1 MELVVE
7 SMIMNKDNF
16 KEKLHEMIEKID
28 ISHDFL
34 KRNTNN
40 KTKFELSLEKSKN
53 QYQDIKDIIKNVLS
67 DLKKEWSFCNS
78 ETKIIVEENENQY
91 LVTLSVAIDSELLV
105 DWNIE
110 RTLYKVK
117 DNMKVRIK
125 RLNKTYIFES
135 NYGVY
140 DNEWFL
146 VAVEES
152 LSEKLNLEPYCTNI
166 LKRCIE
172 CQQEEMEDEDYDLHV
187 TCFYC
192 VDNEEDYNTDYCCN
206 KNIESH
212 LIKDCYIEN
221 DTYIIELH

>member
-1 MELVVE
+1 MELVVK

-16 KEKLHEMIEKID
+16 KKKLYEMMENTYIAN
-28 ISHDFL
+28 DFI
-34 KRNTNN
+34 KRNKNN
-40 KTKFELSLEKSKN
+40 KSKFELSLEKAEN
-53 QYQDIKDIIKNVLS
+53 QYQNIKDIIENVLL

-78 ETKIIVEENENQY
+78 ETEIIVKENENQY
-91 LVTLSVAIDSELLV
+91 LVALSVALDFSLLV

-110 RTLYKVK
+110 KILHKVK
-117 DNMKVRIK
+117 DKMKVRIK
-125 RLNKTYIFES
+125 RLDKTYVFES

-192 VDNEEDYNTDYCCN
+192 VDNEEEYNTDYCCN

-212 LIKDCYIEN
+212 LIKDCYIE
-221 DTYIIELH
+221 DDRFVIELC